1 LESPVNIW
9 YAFPDATDKFE
20 ITAVPVLDPVEVPVL
35 SVLDPVEVPVLS
47 VLDPV
52 EVSVLS
58 VFLASAEYPLS
69 FPE

>member
-1 LESPVNIW
+1 LERPVRIW
-9 YAFPDATDKFE
+9 YAFPEATDKFE

-35 SVLDPVEVPVLS
+35 ELA
-47 VLDPV
+47 
-52 EVSVLS
+52 EVSVLI